1 MGSLYPIKVLAVRI
15 YTKIVEGNCPKCE
28 QGKIFSSRGNIF
40 LLKAPKMNEKC
51 FNCDYSFERE
61 PGYFLGAFYVSY
73 GMTVFELIVLYFIL
87 QFFIVN
93 VATIIGLM
101 LITLILLSFF
111 NFRVSRLMWI
121 QMFHK

>member
-1 MGSLYPIKVLAVRI
+1 MRVYKKV
-15 YTKIVEGNCPKCE
+15 VEGKCPKCE
-28 QGKIFSSRGNIF
+28 KGKIFSSKGNIF
-40 LLKAPKMNEKC
+40 LLQTPKMNEKC
-51 FNCDYSFERE
+51 SNCNYSFERE

-73 GMTVFELIVLYFIL
+73 GMTVFELMVLYFIL

-93 VATIIGLM
+93 VGAIISLM